1 MKKGILI
8 TLILMGVGIAAVII
22 GAILN
27 GVAPTMTEPDS
38 FNIVPLAQA
47 LSWIGAVLF
56 LLPGIALVAF
66 AVAHAVKDDKK

>member
-8 TLILMGVGIAAVII
+8 SLILMGVGIASVIV

-27 GVAPTMTEPDS
+27 GVAPTITGDDA

-66 AVAHAVKDDKK
+66 AVAHAVKDDRK